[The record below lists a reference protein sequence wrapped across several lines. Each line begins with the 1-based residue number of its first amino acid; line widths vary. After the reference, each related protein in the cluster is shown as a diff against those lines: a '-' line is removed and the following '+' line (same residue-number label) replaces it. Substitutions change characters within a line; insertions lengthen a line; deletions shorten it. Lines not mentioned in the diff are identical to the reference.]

1 MAFAPKTGASKMRF
15 TITMMVLGAVVLMAI
30 PGVSGHPA
38 STAGMS
44 PEERLAVMQAD
55 FGFAV
60 DPHAA
65 AEFTIHLPTGFTTL
79 DQGFAG

>member
-1 MAFAPKTGASKMRF
+1 MRF
-15 TITMMVLGAVVLMAI
+15 TITMVVLGMVAMMAI

-38 STAGMS
+38 STEGMT

-65 AEFTIHLPTGFTTL
+65 AEFTLHLPTGFTTL
-79 DQGFAG
+79 DAGFAG